1 MKEIMVMTGNEK
13 EKGKAGSVKDEI
25 GTVAGG
31 GVIQGAEVGVG
42 IVKDMPT
49 AVVLKGA
56 EMEQKSRRR
65 RRRRKR
71 RKGKMMVRTTLIRRL
86 LKLISSE
93 QLLG

>member
-65 RRRRKR
+65 RRRKR
-71 RKGKMMVRTTLIRRL
+71 RTGPLMVRTTLIRRL

>member
-1 MKEIMVMTGNEK
+1 MTGSEK
-13 EKGKAGSVKDEI
+13 EKGKAGSVKGEI
-25 GTVAGG
+25 GTVEGG

-49 AVVLKGA
+49 AVVLKGV
-56 EMEQKSRRR
+56 EMEQKSQRR

-71 RKGKMMVRTTLIRRL
+71 RKEKMTAQTTLIQRL

-93 QLLG
+93 HPLG

>member
-31 GVIQGAEVGVG
+31 GVIQGAEVG

-56 EMEQKSRRR
+56 EMVRRA
-65 RRRRKR
+65 KEEEEE
-71 RKGKMMVRTTLIRRL
+71 GKEGKER
-86 LKLISSE
+86 
-93 QLLG
+93 

>member
-49 AVVLKGA
+49 AVVLKGV
-56 EMEQKSRRR
+56 EMEQKSRR

>member
-65 RRRRKR
+65 RRRKR

>member
-65 RRRRKR
+65 RRRKR

-93 QLLG
+93 QPLG